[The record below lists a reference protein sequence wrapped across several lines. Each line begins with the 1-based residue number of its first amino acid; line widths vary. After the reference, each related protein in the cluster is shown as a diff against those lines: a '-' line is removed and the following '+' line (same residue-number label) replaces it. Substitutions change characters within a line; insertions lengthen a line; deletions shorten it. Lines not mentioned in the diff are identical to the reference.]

1 MTIDEILTRDEGQS
15 FDRKS
20 IRIDAKGL
28 AVPIEAKVDVFLTN
42 LGVKFDDLGTP
53 PNEDINI
60 T

>member
-1 MTIDEILTRDEGQS
+1 MTVQEIKTRKEGQS

-28 AVPIEAKVDVFLTN
+28 AVPIEAKVDVLLTN

-53 PNEDINI
+53 TN
-60 T
+60 